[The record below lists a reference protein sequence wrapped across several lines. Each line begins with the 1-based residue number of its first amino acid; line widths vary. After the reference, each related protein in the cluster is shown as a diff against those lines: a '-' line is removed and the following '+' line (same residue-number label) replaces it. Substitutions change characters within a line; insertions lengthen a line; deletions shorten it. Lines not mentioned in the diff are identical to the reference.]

1 MTLRFVF
8 GVDLDG
14 VVADYTAGFAKFIA
28 ELRGIDPAS
37 LPEERSY
44 DFREWGLGPGE
55 FERYHASAVSEHRF
69 LARLPA
75 IKGAAEALWR
85 LSDAGV
91 WIRVIT
97 HRLYVNWGHAEA
109 VADTVAWLDSER
121 IPYRD
126 ICFLGHKPEVEAD
139 CYVDD
144 APHNITALRA
154 SGNDVI
160 VFDQPYNRDAAEPRG
175 PHLATGGAVGDGA
188 IHGVERRCRGANAA
202 AGNRRRYG
210 PTGRATVSGDGR
222 PPSERR
228 RLSFPLLF
236 AALTGRSASELPALN
251 RAGSRT
257 ARRLGARP
265 PH

>member
-1 MTLRFVF
+1 MF

-14 VVADYTAGFAKFIA
+14 VVADYTAGFAQFIA

-44 DFREWGLGPGE
+44 DFREWGIGPGE
-55 FERYHASAVSEHRF
+55 FEQYHGSAVSEHRF

-75 IKGAAEALWR
+75 IEGAAEALWR

-109 VADTVAWLDSER
+109 VADTVQWLDAER

-144 APHNITALRA
+144 APHNIAALRL

-160 VFDQPYNRDAAEPRG
+160 VFDQPYNRDAADPR
-175 PHLATGGAVGDGA
+175 ARNWAQ
-188 IHGVERRCRGANAA
+188 VESLVMERFTAWRGAAGVQPQLPGMDAGKDRLAVRRSAA
-202 AGNRRRYG
+202 ALEQ
-210 PTGRATVSGDGR
+210 TEAED
-222 PPSERR
+222 
-228 RLSFPLLF
+228 
-236 AALTGRSASELPALN
+236 
-251 RAGSRT
+251 
-257 ARRLGARP
+257 
-265 PH
+265 

>member
-1 MTLRFVF
+1 MQKDAVSQEAVQREFVF

-14 VVADYTAGFAKFIA
+14 VVADYTTGFAQFIA
-28 ELRGIDPAS
+28 SQRGVDPAS

-55 FERYHASAVSEHRF
+55 FERHHGVAVSEHRL
-69 LARLPA
+69 LAKLPA
-75 IKGAAEALWR
+75 VEGAAEALWR

-109 VADTVAWLDSER
+109 VADTVHWLDAES

-126 ICFLGHKPEVEAD
+126 ICFLGRKPEVEAD

-144 APHNITALRA
+144 APHNIEALRS

-160 VFDQPYNRDAAEPRG
+160 VFDQPYNRDEAEPRACDWQQVE
-175 PHLATGGAVGDGA
+175 HLVMERLAAWRGDS
-188 IHGVERRCRGANAA
+188 GVQPQFPGID
-202 AGNRRRYG
+202 AG
-210 PTGRATVSGDGR
+210 TGRLLIRRSG
-222 PPSERR
+222 
-228 RLSFPLLF
+228 L
-236 AALTGRSASELPALN
+236 
-251 RAGSRT
+251 
-257 ARRLGARP
+257 
-265 PH
+265 